1 MEILMISV
9 LFIDDEPE
17 VLGLMQEAL
26 TFSEVEVLTASDP
39 AVGLDIAL
47 KRRPQT
53 VFLDLLMPT
62 MGGMQVLEQL
72 LAQDPGSN
80 SPQRPIL
87 YRVRGRGNSERSL
100 RLPDQADP
108 P

>member
-1 MEILMISV
+1 LMISV

-26 TFSEVEVLTASDP
+26 TSSEVEVLTASDP

-72 LAQDPGSN
+72 LAQDPGVEV
-80 SPQRPIL
+80 IL
-87 YRVRGRGNSERSL
+87 LSGQYSTEFAVEAIQKGASDYL
-100 RLPDQADP
+100 TKP
-108 P
+108 